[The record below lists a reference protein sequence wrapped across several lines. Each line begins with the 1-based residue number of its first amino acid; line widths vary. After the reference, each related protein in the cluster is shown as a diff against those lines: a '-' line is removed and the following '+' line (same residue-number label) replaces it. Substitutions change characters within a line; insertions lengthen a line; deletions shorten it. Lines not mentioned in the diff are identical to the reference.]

1 MTPSNKTKD
10 LVLVVDDSPDSLG
23 MINDALDAAGLTVL
37 VALEGN
43 QAINIAN
50 SITPDIILMDAMMPG
65 MDGFETCKVL
75 KSHPHLEHIPVIFMT
90 GLSDTDSIV
99 KSFDSGSVDY
109 IQKPVNCDELL
120 ARMKVHLNNSRLT
133 QSARSALDSAGQ
145 FLLTTNQFGEF
156 KWATPQA
163 FQLFQA
169 ANLDE
174 NWLKQNL
181 SAIVAPLFSKHFNKE
196 KGITISDGSKPLEIK
211 YISQNNP
218 DEYLLRLLD
227 LERPSE
233 SQILQDAFDLTARE
247 SEVLVWLAR
256 GKSNAEIAMILNISP
271 RTINTHLVQIFRKL
285 GVENRT
291 SAAILTLKKLE
302 QAAPAH

>member
-1 MTPSNKTKD
+1 MTPNNQAKD

-50 SITPDIILMDAMMPG
+50 SITPDIILMDAIMPG
-65 MDGFETCKVL
+65 MDGFETCRQL
-75 KSHPHLEHIPVIFMT
+75 KSHPHLEHIPIIFMT
-90 GLSDTDSIV
+90 GLSDTQSIV
-99 KSFDSGSVDY
+99 KSFDSGSVDF

-145 FLLTTNQFGEF
+145 FLLTTNENGEF
-156 KWATPQA
+156 LWATPQA
-163 FQLFQA
+163 HQLFHSA
-169 ANLDE
+169 GLTE
-174 NWLKQNL
+174 LWLKNHLPSHVQ
-181 SAIVAPLFSKHFNKE
+181 PLFSPHFNKE
-196 KGITISDGSKPLEIK
+196 KAISISDATKPIEIK
-211 YISQNNP
+211 YISENEKN
-218 DEYLLRLLD
+218 EFLLRLID

-233 SQILQDAFDLTARE
+233 QQILQEAFQLTTRE

-256 GKSNAEIAMILNISP
+256 GKSNAEIAIILDISP

-291 SAAILTLKKLE
+291 TAAILTLKQLE
-302 QAAPAH
+302 KYSLLH